1 MDARLMGKSSSEWTL
16 LSRRMTESK
25 SIDISSNIGIQ
36 PSPSTF
42 PNDTVTGKSPEEP
55 TLFQACPAAYGQVS
69 SYCQT
74 PLKNYL
80 CSAPSFSQRRMLLL
94 ALSRE
99 TAC

>member
-36 PSPSTF
+36 PSQSTF
-42 PNDTVTGKSPEEP
+42 PNDTVTGKSPEDP
-55 TLFQACPAAYGQVS
+55 TLFRLALQPTARFRVADR
-69 SYCQT
+69 
-74 PLKNYL
+74 LRLRNYL